1 MLGLEEDDVAL
12 GPTREGR
19 KEEKKK
25 TKKRRTLSRSVHVH
39 VRVPAW
45 RAHLSGFAGAP
56 LSFFFLLLFFSVS
69 FSNIDLELI

>member
-19 KEEKKK
+19 KEEKKNQ
-25 TKKRRTLSRSVHVH
+25 RNAGRCRARARAGLACSFEQLRWC
-39 VRVPAW
+39 PA
-45 RAHLSGFAGAP
+45 L
-56 LSFFFLLLFFSVS
+56 LFFLLLFFSVS

>member
-1 MLGLEEDDVAL
+1 MFGLEEDDVAL

-19 KEEKKK
+19 KERKKS
-25 TKKRRTLSRSVHVH
+25 KKRRTLSRSVHVH
-39 VRVPAW
+39 VRVRAW
-45 RAHLSGFAGAP
+45 LAHLSSFAGAP